1 VPAFALGVIGIGP
14 SLVVHHGPERLALDH
29 GEIADDRDQDML
41 DALIMQCTRQMMV
54 VDDVMVFVRPKH
66 DRDHVLA
73 EQLGAFLFRFVLPPA
88 LALLLYLPQADRHLG
103 RTQ

>member
-1 VPAFALGVIGIGP
+1 M
-14 SLVVHHGPERLALDH
+14 VHHGPERLALDH

-41 DALIMQCTRQMMV
+41 DALIMQCTRQMMM
-54 VDDVMVFVRPKH
+54 VDDVMVLVRPEH

-73 EQLGAFLFRFVLPPA
+73 EQFGAFLFRLVLPPA
-88 LALLLYLPQADRHLG
+88 LALLLYLSQADRHLG